1 MMSLGCSV
9 AATEAAMSLL
19 GPLAFFLR
27 ERINNIRVIVTD
39 FCNDDF
45 SKCFPPYPM
54 YLLL

>member
-1 MMSLGCSV
+1 MSLGCSV

-19 GPLAFFLR
+19 GPLAFFLH